1 MGLSPCLTWT
11 FCKVDPAA
19 CKSIWSHGTA
29 PRLQKNL
36 LILWACE
43 ALKVMHRLPTWPKTS
58 RMNKLHK
65 LRQPAQIVSANWI
78 LLSACPRARA
88 PRWMR
93 RTTEADLRIHHGTL
107 LNLCNFSSSKFW
119 SPFSLPHLD
128 FLQSRS
134 RRLQVHLVSW
144 YSSKHA
150 EESPHIVGV

>member
-1 MGLSPCLTWT
+1 M
-11 FCKVDPAA
+11 
-19 CKSIWSHGTA
+19 
-29 PRLQKNL
+29 QKNL

-43 ALKVMHRLPTWPKTS
+43 ALKVTHRLPTWPKTS

-65 LRQPAQIVSANWI
+65 LRQPARIVSANWI
-78 LLSACPRARA
+78 VLSACPRARA

-93 RTTEADLRIHHGTL
+93 RTTEAGLRIHHGTL

-134 RRLQVHLVSW
+134 RHLQVHIFLMVQLQACRRI
-144 YSSKHA
+144 SSYCGRVKLSKWRIGCRHG
-150 EESPHIVGV
+150 PKLRGLINCTN